1 MVYKLSL
8 KTQNNHLKEAQ
19 FAKSKDTDSY
29 IKLEKLCMNKLK
41 ISKTME
47 KIKKKNRNSEAEEYN
62 NEVQYSLE
70 NINSR
75 FYQAEEGVNEFKGMM
90 FEE

>member
-47 KIKKKNRNSEAEEYN
+47 KIKKKTEILKLKNTVMKYN
-62 NEVQYSLE
+62 
-70 NINSR
+70 IH
-75 FYQAEEGVNEFKGMM
+75 
-90 FEE
+90 